1 MNYELFCNFDF
12 VELTFC
18 SEMKRKRIFFCISLT
33 YFVTL
38 HPIMRYN
45 YIFILLAA
53 VLMAT
58 PASAQRKGNKV
69 AKKKVETVALDTAVV
84 QAPDTSLLVKNYI
97 DSLTVLRQQL
107 DSMQRVNE
115 SLRSESTDG
124 RYFRLFAP
132 TTFYH
137 SGANKTLSLSPAT
150 GDEVTDAVDEALMSL
165 YMRRPDL
172 VRNNESRLKAAG
184 TLRDDVNQELSQ
196 AVELTEKAAPV
207 PEEPEAVPM
216 GIVVVK
222 PNFWKF
228 KGDGYLQFLQNFV
241 SGNWHKGGESNYS
254 AVGAINLELNYND
267 KDRITFDNKLEMK
280 LGFQTSRTDTVHAI
294 KTNNDLLRLTS
305 KLGLQAHK
313 RWYYTLQLLAYTQFA
328 KGYKANNDFV
338 FSDFMSPFNLN
349 LGIGMQYKVEALN
362 KKLTGS
368 LNFLPLSFN
377 FVYVGRD
384 ALRTSNGI
392 KGDHHTLENFGSQ
405 FTADLKWQIAEQISW
420 KTRFYANTT
429 YQRALIEWENQFELK
444 ISKYISANLFLYPR
458 FDDSNN
464 RDDELGYFQ
473 FQEYSSLG
481 ISYSF

>member
-1 MNYELFCNFDF
+1 
-12 VELTFC
+12 
-18 SEMKRKRIFFCISLT
+18 
-33 YFVTL
+33 
-38 HPIMRYN
+38 MRYN
-45 YIFILLAA
+45 YIFILLVAL
-53 VLMAT
+53 LMAA
-58 PASAQRKGNKV
+58 PASAQRKSKKV
-69 AKKKVETVALDTAVV
+69 AKKKAVAVV
-84 QAPDTSLLVKNYI
+84 APDTAQVQQPDTAQLVKNYI
-97 DSLTVLRQQL
+97 DSLNVLHRQL
-107 DSMQRVNE
+107 DSIQQVNA
-115 SLRSESTDG
+115 SLRTESSDG
-124 RYFRLFAP
+124 RYYRLFVP

-172 VRNNESRLKAAG
+172 VRNNETRLKAAG

-196 AVELTEKAAPV
+196 AVELTDKAAPV

-254 AVGAINLELNYND
+254 AVGAVNLELNYND

-280 LGFQTSRTDTVHAI
+280 LGFQTSRTDTVHKI

-313 RWYYTLQLLAYTQFA
+313 HWYYTLQLLAYTQFA
-328 KGYKANNDFV
+328 RGYKANNDFV

-349 LGIGMQYKVEALN
+349 LGIGMQYKVEALD

-377 FVYVGRD
+377 WVYVGRSS
-384 ALRTSNGI
+384 LRASNGI
-392 KGDHHTLENFGSQ
+392 TGDHRTREDFGSQ
-405 FTADLKWQIAEQISW
+405 FTADLKWQIADQISW

-429 YQRALIEWENQFELK
+429 YHRALLEWENQFELK

-473 FQEYSSLG
+473 FLEYSSLG